1 MQRAPMKFSSFYED
15 MESNVRSYCR
25 GCSAE
30 FATGNGSYLFDSA
43 GNPYLDFLAGCGSL
57 NYGHNEP
64 NMKAALVEY
73 ILSDGVA
80 LGLDFHF
87 TAKRAFLEAFNMR
100 ILRPRGLDYRVQF
113 TGPTGTNAVE
123 AALKLA
129 RKHTE
134 RSVVVAFT
142 NAFHGCSLGALAATG
157 NVRNRSSSEGQ
168 LHNIHRA
175 PYDGYAGAPGLDSAS
190 LLEKMLDDPS
200 SGVGPIAAIMF
211 EAIQGEGGL
220 NCASPEWAQKI
231 CAIAKRHGALVIVD
245 EIQAGCGRSGDFF
258 AFEHLG
264 IKPDIVTMA
273 KSLSGFGLP
282 MSMTLLAPEFDVWLP
297 GEHNGTFRGNAHA
310 FVTATV
316 ALNVFWSDDDFVTS
330 VRSKAQIL
338 HERLEATAIAVG
350 ANVVGRGMMQ
360 GIDVGSGAVAEDIAK
375 ACLERG
381 LLIETCGPRG
391 QILKCLMSLTIGED
405 DLGKGLSILDA
416 AVRSR
421 PRQGSDVRVDHV
433 HEMELVRS

>member
-1 MQRAPMKFSSFYED
+1 MHSTSKKSSSFYENI
-15 MESNVRSYCR
+15 ESNVRSYCR

-43 GNPYLDFLAGCGSL
+43 GNAYLDFLAGCGSL

-64 NMKAALVEY
+64 NMKAALIDY
-73 ILSDGVA
+73 IMSDGLA
-80 LGLDFHF
+80 LGLDFHS
-87 TAKRAFLEAFNMR
+87 TAKRAFLDAFDMR

-157 NVRNRSSSEGQ
+157 NIRNRSSSEGQ

-175 PYDGYAGAPGLDSAS
+175 PYDGYAGAPGPDSAS

-200 SGVGPIAAIMF
+200 SGVGPIAAVIF

-220 NCASPEWAQKI
+220 NCSSPEWAQKI
-231 CAIAKRHGALVIVD
+231 CTIAKRRGALVIVD

-282 MSMTLLAPEFDVWLP
+282 MSLTLIAPEFDVWSP

-316 ALNVFWSDDDFVTS
+316 ALNVFWSNDDFVTS
-330 VRSKAQIL
+330 VRRKAQL
-338 HERLEATAIAVG
+338 LRERLDAIASAVG
-350 ANVVGRGMMQ
+350 AKVVGRGMMQ
-360 GIDVGSGAVAEDIAK
+360 GLDVGSGAMAEDISQ
-375 ACLERG
+375 ACLKQG
-381 LLIETCGPRG
+381 LLLETCGAQG
-391 QILKCLMSLTIGED
+391 QVLKCLMSLTIGED
-405 DLGKGLSILDA
+405 DLEKGLSILNA
-416 AVRSR
+416 AAGARLG
-421 PRQGSDVRVDHV
+421 QSDDVKNDNIY
-433 HEMELVRS
+433 EMDLVR

>member
-1 MQRAPMKFSSFYED
+1 MRRTPTKASSFYD
-15 MESNVRSYCR
+15 DLESNVRSYCR
-25 GCSAE
+25 GCSTE

-43 GNPYLDFLAGCGSL
+43 GDPYLDFLAGCGSL

-64 NMKAALVEY
+64 NMKAALVDY
-73 ILSDGVA
+73 IMSDGLA

-87 TAKRAFLEAFNMR
+87 TAKRAFLDVFDMR
-100 ILRPRGLDYRVQF
+100 VLRPRGLDYRVQF

-168 LHNIHRA
+168 LHNVHRA
-175 PYDGYAGAPGLDSAS
+175 PYDGYARAPGPDSAS
-190 LLEKMLDDPS
+190 LLERMLDDPS

-231 CAIAKRHGALVIVD
+231 CAIARRHGALVIVD

-282 MSMTLLAPEFDVWLP
+282 MSLTLIAPEFDIWSP

-316 ALNVFWSDDDFVTS
+316 ALDVFWSNDDFVTG
-330 VRSKAQIL
+330 VRRKAQIL
-338 HERLEATAIAVG
+338 RERLDATAAAVG
-350 ANVVGRGMMQ
+350 AKVVGRGMMQ
-360 GIDVGSGAVAEDIAK
+360 GIDVGSGAIAEDISK
-375 ACLERG
+375 ACLERK
-381 LLIETCGPRG
+381 LLLETCGPRG
-391 QILKCLMSLTIGED
+391 QVLKCLMSLTIGED
-405 DLGKGLSILDA
+405 DLRKGLSIFDA
-416 AVRSR
+416 AVKARLG
-421 PRQGSDVRVDHV
+421 QSDGARVDYNHK
-433 HEMELVRS
+433 MDLVRS